1 MKELKK
7 RFSCSVEDL
16 PVIAGFIGKSFES
29 NQGDFTDYSPDYQA
43 PFLTNYKA
51 KLALIEEIVFPKKIA
66 AEIKLVTQR
75 ISIAMDA
82 TRDPLNRL
90 EGYAGKAKNLSL
102 NPADFGIK
110 EVRKAISTKNAE
122 KFYSS
127 MGNVLSNVDTNFTQ
141 LTEKGFTAEAKEIL
155 INARKNVKA
164 DIDLQN
170 NKVNDKSD
178 LIEDNIESLNEL
190 WDLMVDILKTG
201 KILYKNKDKSKTDEF
216 TMSTLKARVKAERKK
231 KETPPE
237 EPGTPPAQ

>member
-1 MKELKK
+1 VKVLEKK
-7 RFSCSVEDL
+7 FNISAKDIQIR
-16 PVIAGFIGKSFES
+16 IGLVAASFES
-29 NQGDFTDYSPDYQA
+29 NQSDFTDYSPDYQS

-75 ISIAMDA
+75 INTAMDA

-127 MGNVLSNVDTNFTQ
+127 MGNLLNNVVANFTQ
-141 LTEKGFTAEAKEIL
+141 LTEKGFTAEAKEVL

-170 NKVNDKSD
+170 TKVNEKGD
-178 LIEDNIESLNEL
+178 LVEDNIESLNEL
-190 WDLMVDILKTG
+190 WDLMADILKIG
-201 KILYKNKDKSKTDEF
+201 KVLYKNKDKSKTAEF
-216 TMSTLKARVKAERKK
+216 TMTTLKARVKAERKK

-237 EPGTPPAQ
+237 EPGIPPA

>member
-1 MKELKK
+1 MKVLEKK
-7 RFSCSVEDL
+7 FNISAKDIQIR
-16 PVIAGFIGKSFES
+16 IGLVAASFES
-29 NQGDFTDYSPDYQA
+29 NQSDFTDYSPDYQS

-75 ISIAMDA
+75 INTAMDA

-127 MGNVLSNVDTNFTQ
+127 MGNLLNNVVANFTQ
-141 LTEKGFTAEAKEIL
+141 LTEKGFTAEAKEVL

-170 NKVNDKSD
+170 TKVNEKGD
-178 LIEDNIESLNEL
+178 LVEDNIESLNEL
-190 WDLMVDILKTG
+190 WDLMADILKIG
-201 KILYKNKDKSKTDEF
+201 KVLYKNKDKSKTAEF
-216 TMSTLKARVKAERKK
+216 TMTTLKARVKAERKK

-237 EPGTPPAQ
+237 EPGIPPA